1 MASTTD
7 SEVPSLTKRVLC
19 LVYESVVLFGV
30 VVAAGLLYGT
40 LTNQRHA
47 LSGTTGLQAFV
58 FVVLGI
64 YFTWFWS
71 LGRQTLAMKTWRMRL
86 VTPDGQ
92 PLSQARALSRYVASW
107 LWFAPALVGV
117 WLAEVH
123 RAGVIG
129 WALAGGMAG
138 YLLLARF
145 LPGRQYLHDLICGTR
160 LQVWAVPPRADTA
173 LGQNPVR

>member
-1 MASTTD
+1 VAVAAEL
-7 SEVPSLTKRVLC
+7 EVPSLAKRLLC

-30 VVAAGLLYGT
+30 VMAAGLLYST

-47 LSGTTGLQAFV
+47 LAGTTGLQAFL
-58 FVVLGI
+58 FIVLGI

-92 PLSQARALSRYVASW
+92 PLSQPRAMARYVASW

-117 WLAEVH
+117 WLADVH

-129 WALAGGMAG
+129 WALAAGMLG
-138 YLLLARF
+138 YALLARF
-145 LPGRQYLHDLICGTR
+145 LPGRQYLHDLVCGTR
-160 LQVWAVPPRADTA
+160 LQVWATPARTDNA
-173 LGQNPVR
+173 LGQNQAR